1 MPYIS
6 MFDDLTWYIFSKSP
20 AEARSAIILK
30 GNIKPEIERIKKE
43 VGKDICFL
51 CGASLISIL

>member
-1 MPYIS
+1 